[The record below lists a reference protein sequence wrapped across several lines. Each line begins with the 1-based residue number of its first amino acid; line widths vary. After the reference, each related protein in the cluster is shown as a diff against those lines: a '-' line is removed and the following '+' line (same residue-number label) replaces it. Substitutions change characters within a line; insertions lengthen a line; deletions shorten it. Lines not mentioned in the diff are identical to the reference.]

1 MGIPEP
7 STSAG
12 RAGLAALLAEPRSA
26 VVALDFDGTLAPIVA
41 DPDQARAHPAAVAA
55 LEALAPLLGAVVVVT
70 GRPAAVAVEYGGFAG
85 LERFTV
91 LGQYGAERWEAG
103 VLTSPPPPPGVAAVR
118 EQLPALLA
126 ESGVPD
132 GTWIED
138 KGRALAVHTRRTA
151 EPQRVLEQLRAPL
164 EQLAAAHGL
173 LVEPGRYVLELRPPG
188 VDKGGA
194 LTAFL
199 AERPPGPVLY
209 AGDDLGDLP
218 AYAALEQRR
227 AEGHPAVL
235 VCSSATTGEAPVAEL
250 ADRADLLV
258 AGPVGVAEL
267 LAALAVEL

>member
-7 STSAG
+7 STPAG
-12 RAGLAALLAEPRSA
+12 RAGLAALLADPRSA

-41 DPDQARAHPAAVAA
+41 DPGSARADPAAVAA
-55 LEALAPLLGAVVVVT
+55 LEALAPHLGAVVVVT

-103 VLTSPPPPPGVAAVR
+103 ELSSPPPPPGVAAAR
-118 EQLPALLA
+118 ALLPAVLA
-126 ESGVPD
+126 ESGA
-132 GTWIED
+132 WIED

-151 EPQRVLEQLRAPL
+151 DPQRVLEQLRAPL
-164 EQLAAAHGL
+164 EQLAEQAGL
-173 LVEPGRYVLELRPPG
+173 MVEPGRYVLELRPPG

-199 AERPPGPVLY
+199 AERPRGAVLY

-218 AYAALEQRR
+218 AYAALERR
-227 AEGHPAVL
+227 RTEGHPALL
-235 VCSSATTGEAPVAEL
+235 VCSSATTGEAQVTEL

-258 AGPVGVAEL
+258 PGPAGVAALLEA
-267 LAALAVEL
+267 LAAQL